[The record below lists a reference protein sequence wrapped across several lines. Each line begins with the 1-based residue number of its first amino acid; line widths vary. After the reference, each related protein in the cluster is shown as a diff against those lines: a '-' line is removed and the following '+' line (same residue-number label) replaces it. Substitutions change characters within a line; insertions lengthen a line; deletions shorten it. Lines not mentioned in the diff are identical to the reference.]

1 MRSTNAADYQ
11 DLPRAIGV
19 MSKTFASGAAT
30 GWHAH
35 KRGQVLHATAG
46 LMLARTHAGAWTVP
60 SGHALLIP
68 PGLLHDIA
76 MHGTVVML
84 TAYISPT
91 SWRRCAAPECR
102 VVRVS
107 RLLDS
112 ALEALAR
119 EPPLYRERGRHLAA
133 VVLDEVKR
141 AEIAELTLPLPQTK
155 ALKDVCSAL
164 VADPGLAWDL
174 DAWSDA
180 AALSRRSLTR
190 KFRSE
195 TGLSFG
201 QWRRRLRQLHTL
213 QLAAQGAQS
222 KDIASSVGY
231 RSSQALHAMMRRE
244 SGTLT
249 SASTR
254 GRTR

>member
-1 MRSTNAADYQ
+1 MRSTDAADYQ

-19 MSKTFASGAAT
+19 MTKTFASGAAT

-68 PGLLHDIA
+68 PGLPHDIA
-76 MHGTVVML
+76 MHGPVVML

-91 SWRRCAAPECR
+91 SWKQCAAPECR

-112 ALEALAR
+112 ALEALAQ
-119 EPPLYRERGRHLAA
+119 EPAMYAERGRHLAA
-133 VVLDEVKR
+133 VILDEVKR
-141 AEIAELTLPLPQTK
+141 AEVAALTLPLPETK
-155 ALKDVCSAL
+155 TLKEVCSAL
-164 VADPGLAWDL
+164 IADPSLTWDL
-174 DAWSDA
+174 DAWADA

-201 QWRRRLRQLHTL
+201 QWRRRLRQLHTM
-213 QLAAQGAQS
+213 QLTARGAQS

-244 SGTLT
+244 RGELASGN
-249 SASTR
+249 AR
-254 GRTR
+254 GHAQ

>member
-11 DLPRAIGV
+11 NLPRAIGV

-68 PGLLHDIA
+68 PGLSHDIA
-76 MHGTVVML
+76 MHGTVIML

-91 SWRRCAAPECR
+91 SWKQCAAPECR

-112 ALEALAR
+112 ALEALTQ
-119 EPPLYRERGRHLAA
+119 EPPLYQQRGRHLAA
-133 VVLDEVKR
+133 IILDEVKR
-141 AEIAELTLPLPQTK
+141 AEVAELTLPLPETK
-155 ALKDVCSAL
+155 TLKEVCSAL
-164 VADPGLAWDL
+164 VADPSLALDL
-174 DAWSDA
+174 DAWADT

-195 TGLSFG
+195 TGFSFG
-201 QWRRRLRQLHTL
+201 QWRRRLRQLHTM
-213 QLAAQGAQS
+213 QLTAQGAQP

-244 SGTLT
+244 SG
-249 SASTR
+249 SPANGSTR
-254 GRTR
+254 NRAQ